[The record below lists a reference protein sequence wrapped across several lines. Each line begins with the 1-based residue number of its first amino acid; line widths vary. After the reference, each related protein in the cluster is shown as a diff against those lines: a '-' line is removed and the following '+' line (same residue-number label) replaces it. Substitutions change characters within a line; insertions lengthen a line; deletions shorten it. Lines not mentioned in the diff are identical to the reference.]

1 LKRRLDC
8 GMRFLSLGCDIEI
21 KMKLLGFEVL
31 PQEDF
36 GASPEGNCTGIVGTK
51 NQKVNERGRIIMSN
65 IISNNFIIE
74 IKELLQKARNS
85 IYQTINTT
93 MTQTYWEIGRR
104 IVEEEQGGAVRA
116 EYGRGLIKHLSVE
129 LAKEFGDGFSVDN
142 LKNMRRFYL
151 AYPKGETASR
161 QFNLSYSHYIF
172 LSRVANKDE
181 RNFYEIESAENSW
194 TLKELKRQF
203 DTGLYER
210 LRLSTDSSK
219 TRELSQKGQI
229 VETVQDLIKD
239 PYILEFVGLPVL
251 SCYSESELEQRLIDK
266 LEHFLLELGK
276 GFAFVARQKR
286 ITIDEKHFAV
296 DLVFYNR
303 LLRCFVLIDLK
314 IGELKH
320 QDIGQMMMYVNY
332 FDRVEKQDDENQTIG
347 IILCKD
353 KSKALVEMTLP
364 QDNNQIYASKYLTVL
379 PNKEELQKLLEEVGD
394 E

>member
-1 LKRRLDC
+1 
-8 GMRFLSLGCDIEI
+8 
-21 KMKLLGFEVL
+21 
-31 PQEDF
+31 
-36 GASPEGNCTGIVGTK
+36 
-51 NQKVNERGRIIMSN
+51 MSN
-65 IISNNFIIE
+65 ITSNNFIIE